1 MSAAWWDRAGDAKAR
16 DRDRS
21 IMLSLE
27 GIHSRLERIERKLG
41 IIQNMEGQQMAAI
54 DDVLVKVRAQTT
66 LIDSI
71 RAFIEGL
78 KANGADPV
86 VLAAIVAELD
96 ANNVALDLLDNTPE
110 APGAAPP
117 A

>member
-1 MSAAWWDRAGDAKAR
+1 
-16 DRDRS
+16 
-21 IMLSLE
+21 MLTGLE
-27 GIHSRLERIERKLG
+27 QVLKRLERIERKLG
-41 IIQNMEGQQMAAI
+41 ILTVMEGNQMAAL
-54 DDVLVKVRAQTT
+54 DDVLVKVRAQTS
-66 LIDSI
+66 LIESI
-71 RAFIEGL
+71 RLFIEGL

-96 ANNVALDLLDNTPE
+96 ANNVAMDLLDNTPE